1 MVLLL
6 ETTLLLGPGNVSS
19 LFWDPPPQGFSE
31 PLTTDVCWG
40 STGEMWGVRVNLGNL
55 FDQKEL

>member
-1 MVLLL
+1 MNNQRSL
-6 ETTLLLGPGNVSS
+6 EG
-19 LFWDPPPQGFSE
+19 
-31 PLTTDVCWG
+31 CWG